1 MRKGLIK
8 NKDSA
13 MPGFH
18 PWLHELEFWL
28 MFISFDLKSKYLFGV
43 RRLSYF
49 VKIVNFPKKIESS
62 QRNYYMQYDIVIME
76 NTVYA
81 HLCRVNTSKI
91 NVTVNT

>member
-1 MRKGLIK
+1 MCYCTVQYHTI
-8 NKDSA
+8 
-13 MPGFH
+13 
-18 PWLHELEFWL
+18 
-28 MFISFDLKSKYLFGV
+28 DLKSKYLFGV
-43 RRLSYF
+43 GRLSYF

-81 HLCRVNTSKI
+81 HLCRVNTTKI

>member
-1 MRKGLIK
+1 MRR
-8 NKDSA
+8 DSLGYIQHVLTA
-13 MPGFH
+13 R
-18 PWLHELEFWL
+18 ERN
-28 MFISFDLKSKYLFGV
+28 IIDLKSKYLFGV

-81 HLCRVNTSKI
+81 HLCRVNTTKI